1 DGESGINAF
10 AAGYEPT
17 HAVIGVTRG
26 AIEQLDRD
34 ELQGVI
40 AHEFSHILNGDMRLN
55 IQLIGILHGLLL
67 IGIIGRVLMHS
78 GGGRRGGKNN
88 GNQIALVGLALMVI
102 GYLGTLC
109 GSIIKAA
116 VSRQRE
122 YLADS
127 SAVQFTRNPGGIAGA
142 LAKIGGLAE
151 GSRMEHPR
159 ASELSHMYFG
169 QGVRSAF
176 GGIFATH
183 PPLRKRIER
192 LDPSVLGASA
202 EAVGM
207 GEGRSSVGGRDAAA
221 VSGFAGS
228 AGGTRG

>member
-1 DGESGINAF
+1 MLQRPDTPPTKRRTRGYFSRSRRHIVMEMAIAAGIPVPPVYVMDGESGINAF

-67 IGIIGRVLMHS
+67 IGIIGRVLIHS

-88 GNQIALVGLALMVI
+88 GNQIALVGLALMLI

-127 SAVQFTRNPGGIAGA
+127 SAVQFTRDAS
-142 LAKIGGLAE
+142 GLAAALKKVVTDSVNE
-151 GSRMEHPR
+151 FLRPIR
-159 ASELSHMYFG
+159 A
-169 QGVRSAF
+169 R
-176 GGIFATH
+176 
-183 PPLRKRIER
+183 
-192 LDPSVLGASA
+192 
-202 EAVGM
+202 
-207 GEGRSSVGGRDAAA
+207 GRRESPEPWPTG
-221 VSGFAGS
+221 
-228 AGGTRG
+228 